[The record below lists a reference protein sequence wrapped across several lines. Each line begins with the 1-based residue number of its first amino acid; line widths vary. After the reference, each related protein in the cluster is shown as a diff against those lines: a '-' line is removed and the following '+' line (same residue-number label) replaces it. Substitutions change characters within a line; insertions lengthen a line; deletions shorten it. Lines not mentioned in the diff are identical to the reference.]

1 MMNAEMKNGPSAREV
16 YADII
21 DLPHHQSAVRPH
33 MSLHDRAAQ
42 FAPFAA
48 LTGYDEMIDEE
59 ARLTD
64 SRIGLGESDLE
75 LLDRKLGRLSALL
88 AARCRPRVSVLVFIP
103 DPRKAGG
110 RYELVSGLAEKLDP
124 HENRL
129 ILRVADSPVRRLS
142 LDLDRILDLSGDGLE
157 DPE

>member
-1 MMNAEMKNGPSAREV
+1 MSDPVAPAAREV

-21 DLPHHQSAVRPH
+21 DLPHHQSPGRRH

-48 LTGYDEMIDEE
+48 LVGYDEMVDEE

-64 SRIGLGESDLE
+64 RRIMPGESDLDR
-75 LLDRKLGRLSALL
+75 LDRIFRCLSGKLSAGQ
-88 AARCRPRVSVLVFIP
+88 RPLVSALVFIP

-110 RYELVSGLAEKLDP
+110 RYETVSGRAKRLDP
-124 HENRL
+124 VEKKLLLLAGNPPFREIAL
-129 ILRVADSPVRRLS
+129 NM
-142 LDLDRILDLSGDGLE
+142 DRILDLSGPDME
-157 DPE
+157 DPG